1 MQRRKPQPRH
11 VVILSALDQAD
22 QEALSKE
29 IADQFVG
36 VAFSIRF
43 MSLGQQALNPD
54 TDIVFTTDHSIS
66 EEDPRIGYPS
76 NPPDG

>member
-11 VVILSALDQAD
+11 VVILSTLDQAD

>member
-11 VVILSALDQAD
+11 VVILSTLDQAD

-66 EEDPRIGYPS
+66 EEDPRIGYHS

>member
-1 MQRRKPQPRH
+1 MQRRKPQPRRI
-11 VVILSALDQAD
+11 VILSTLDQAD

-54 TDIVFTTDHSIS
+54 TDIVFTTDYSIS